1 MPTQLIPGED
11 DQTAVMALIGY
22 VCIQW
27 AVLETTFLH
36 LIGAIELMLP
46 EEAYLVFAGL
56 DCRQRI
62 SKALV
67 LSRHHKYPNRL
78 TSRIEKL
85 RKDMDKADI
94 FELRNTVV
102 HGAHAASEQPHSTK
116 IMMARYSGPKRFQD
130 FSIRDL
136 RDIGEKVARFAQE
149 AQSIFEDYGKTRRV
163 EESTQH
169 LAREFPTR
177 PASLWVKIK
186 QHLGSRGQ

>member
-1 MPTQLIPGED
+1 MPTTLIPGED

-46 EEAYLVFAGL
+46 EEAYIVFAGL

-62 SKALV
+62 SKSLV
-67 LSRHHKYPNRL
+67 LSRHHKFPNRL
-78 TSRIEKL
+78 TNRIEQL

-130 FSIRDL
+130 FSITDL
-136 RDIGEKVARFAQE
+136 RDIGENVARFALE
-149 AQSIFEDYGKTRRV
+149 AQLIFEDYGKTSRV
-163 EESTQH
+163 KESTQH
-169 LAREFPTR
+169 LAREFK
-177 PASLWVKIK
+177 AGNLGLWVKIK
-186 QHLGSRGQ
+186 QHFRSRA